1 MFNSWVSGDFTSTLI
16 GPGSGWDTL
25 SWKAKGF
32 DNPKDSIRIQVKG
45 IRSDGTEDIVL
56 ESTSGLSGEINLSSL
71 IGNTQYT
78 YMKLNA
84 FMRDDSLR
92 TPVQLDRWQLEYDPV
107 PECALNPLT
116 GFYIYND
123 TLQQGDSLRMAIAI
137 QNISELPMDSM
148 LVAYWI
154 QDAERNIFPVTYTRQ
169 KPLSPGEI
177 LFDTV
182 AVSTTSYSGL
192 NSIWVE
198 ANPNLDQPE
207 QFRFNNIGSRNF
219 FISSDNINPL
229 LDVTFDAVHILNG
242 DIISP
247 KPEVIIQLNDENKF
261 LALDDTSSF
270 QLFLRKPSQS
280 SASPLFF
287 SNTTELTFIPGFL
300 PLNKARLEWKPNF
313 PEDGKYDLMVKAQDR
328 SNNASASIQYSI
340 SFEVINKST
349 ITNILNYPNP
359 FSTKTHFVFTLTG
372 SEIPD
377 NFRIQIMTITGKV
390 VKDIRRDELGPIRIG
405 RNVTEYTWD
414 GRDEFGDQL
423 ANGIYLYRVMT
434 SIDGQQIER
443 RETGAD
449 TYFERGFGKMYL
461 MH

>member
-1 MFNSWVSGDFTSTLI
+1 MDSVLERMRKVNYDQLIILPLFPQYASASSGSAIEKAMSIISKWWVIPEVKIISQF
-16 GPGSGWDTL
+16 WD
-25 SWKAKGF
+25 KDGYI
-32 DNPKDSIRIQVKG
+32 DSIV
-45 IRSDGTEDIVL
+45 
-56 ESTSGLSGEINLSSL
+56 
-71 IGNTQYT
+71 
-78 YMKLNA
+78 
-84 FMRDDSLR
+84 
-92 TPVQLDRWQLEYDPV
+92 DRAKSFDWKEYDHV
-107 PECALNPLT
+107 LFSYHGLPE
-116 GFYIYND
+116 
-123 TLQQGDSLRMAIAI
+123 
-137 QNISELPMDSM
+137 
-148 LVAYWI
+148 
-154 QDAERNIFPVTYTRQ
+154 RQ
-169 KPLSPGEI
+169 VDKVYDGSDLCS
-177 LFDTV
+177 
-182 AVSTTSYSGL
+182 
-192 NSIWVE
+192 
-198 ANPNLDQPE
+198 DQPCE
-207 QFRFNNIGSRNF
+207 
-219 FISSDNINPL
+219 
-229 LDVTFDAVHILNG
+229 T
-242 DIISP
+242 
-247 KPEVIIQLNDENKF
+247 EMNDENKF

-280 SASPLFF
+280 SASHLFF
-287 SNTTELTFIPGFL
+287 SNTPELTFIPGSL

-313 PEDGKYDLMVKAQDR
+313 PQDGKYDLIVKAKDR
-328 SNNASASIQYSI
+328 TNNASGSIQYSI

-405 RNVTEYTWD
+405 RNITEYTWD